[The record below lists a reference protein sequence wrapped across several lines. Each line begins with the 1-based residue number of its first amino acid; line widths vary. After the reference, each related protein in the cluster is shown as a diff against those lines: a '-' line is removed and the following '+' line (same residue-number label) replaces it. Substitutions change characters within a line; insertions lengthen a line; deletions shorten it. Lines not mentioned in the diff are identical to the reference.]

1 VGSNARVP
9 EDARDL
15 QETEASRGIA
25 EEYRAAIEEETHGS
39 APSNEH
45 AGATG
50 VRVYPRGPECGLVT
64 W

>member
-39 APSNEH
+39 VPSNEH
-45 AGATG
+45 AGVTG
-50 VRVYPRGPECGLVT
+50 VRVYPVALSAG